1 MKPEKEGLELKQV
14 KLPNAT
20 NKSNRETRGRGK
32 TYKKADKNN
41 IKSKNLMNFMN
52 KEPSFVVTH
61 SNENNNNNEGN
72 TNILAQDL
80 NGNSKANRN
89 ITALDFTDAVET
101 EAKTQISTTISDE
114 NGNNIKVNE
123 SNAQNLDENKYDLL
137 QIRKILTQIFYL
149 DSTF

>member
-52 KEPSFVVTH
+52 KGPSFVVTH
-61 SNENNNNNEGN
+61 CTENNNNNEGN

-89 ITALDFTDAVET
+89 ITAIDFTDAVEA

-114 NGNNIKVNE
+114 NGNTIKVDE